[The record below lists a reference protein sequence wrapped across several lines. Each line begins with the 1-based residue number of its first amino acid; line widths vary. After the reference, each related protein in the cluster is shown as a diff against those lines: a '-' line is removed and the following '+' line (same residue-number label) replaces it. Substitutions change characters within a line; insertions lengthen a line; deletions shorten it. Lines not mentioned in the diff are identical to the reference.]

1 MGYLRHEEVLRL
13 LRHLRG
19 HVESAE
25 RLAEIEDELRGEFA
39 EEFLREPDL
48 LIYFPE
54 ISDEFVAGGVLWRL
68 RFIPH
73 AHLRMVQRGLN
84 QPDLSTLFRRFVE
97 KCASIGQVITVGPY
111 NIWGR
116 LKPRAPT
123 VTLRA
128 DVDAVDDG
136 DNRAHVV
143 TVFMGRGDTE
153 DSTDVGP
160 V

>member
-1 MGYLRHEEVLRL
+1 MGSLRHEEVRRL
-13 LRHLRG
+13 LKHLRG
-19 HVESAE
+19 QVDSEE
-25 RLAEIEDELRGEFA
+25 RLAAIEDELRSEFA

-48 LIYFPE
+48 LVYFPE
-54 ISDEFVAGGVLWRL
+54 LSEEFVADGALWRL

-73 AHLRMVQRGLN
+73 AHLRMIQRGLK
-84 QPDLSTLFRRFVE
+84 QSDLTALFRRFVE
-97 KCASIGQVITVGPY
+97 TYAANRQVITIGPY

-123 VTLRA
+123 TTLRI
-128 DVDAVDDG
+128 DVDVVNDQS
-136 DNRAHVV
+136 NQAHVV
-143 TVFMGRGDTE
+143 TIFLGRGDTE

>member
-19 HVESAE
+19 RVESAD
-25 RLAEIEDELRGEFA
+25 RLTEIEDELRGEFA

-48 LIYFPE
+48 LVYFPE
-54 ISDEFVAGGVLWRL
+54 ISDEFIAGGALWRL

-73 AHLRMVQRGLN
+73 AHLRIVQRGLN
-84 QPDLSTLFRRFVE
+84 QSDLLILFRRFVE
-97 KCASIGQVITVGPY
+97 KYAESGQIITVGPY

-116 LKPRAPT
+116 PKPRAST

-128 DVDAVDDG
+128 DVDVIDG
-136 DNRAHVV
+136 EDNQAHVV
-143 TVFMGRGDTE
+143 TVFMGRGNTE

>member
-1 MGYLRHEEVLRL
+1 MGFIRHEEVLRL

-19 HVESAE
+19 RVESAE

-54 ISDEFVAGGVLWRL
+54 ISDEFIADGALWRL

-84 QPDLSTLFRRFVE
+84 QSDLSTLFRRFVE
-97 KCASIGQVITVGPY
+97 KYAGSGQVITVGPY

-116 LKPRAPT
+116 LKPRAST
-123 VTLRA
+123 VTIRT
-128 DVDAVDDG
+128 DVDVVDDEA
-136 DNRAHVV
+136 NRAHVV
-143 TVFMGRGDTE
+143 TIFMGRGDTE
-153 DSTDVGP
+153 DSTAAGP

>member
-1 MGYLRHEEVLRL
+1 MGFLRHEEVLRL

-19 HVESAE
+19 RVESAE

-54 ISDEFVAGGVLWRL
+54 ISDEFIADGGLWRL
-68 RFIPH
+68 LFIQH
-73 AHLRMVQRGLN
+73 AHLRMVQSGLSKY
-84 QPDLSTLFRRFVE
+84 DISTLFSRFIE
-97 KCASIGQVITVGPY
+97 KYARSGQAIAVGPY
-111 NIWGR
+111 NIWGCP
-116 LKPRAPT
+116 KPRAST

-128 DVDAVDDG
+128 DIDTLDDE

-143 TVFMGRGDTE
+143 TVFMGRGDIK
-153 DSTDVGP
+153 DSTDAGP